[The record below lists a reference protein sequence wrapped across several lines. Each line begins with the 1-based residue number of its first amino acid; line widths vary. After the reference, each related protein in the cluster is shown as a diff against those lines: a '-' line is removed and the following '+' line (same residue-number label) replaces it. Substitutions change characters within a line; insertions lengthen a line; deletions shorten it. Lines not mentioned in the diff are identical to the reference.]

1 MEEERKDLLY
11 SAEVH
16 NSKRIVEELEALNE
30 NLQRLIAELKD

>member
-1 MEEERKDLLY
+1 MKEKRKDLLY
-11 SAEVH
+11 SAKVH